1 METPKK
7 VIVGYDL
14 CEDYTQVS
22 CYSYK
27 EHEAIPISTQDGNK
41 DCLIPTALCYKTDTK
56 QWLFGE
62 EAYSGIKNESGILV
76 NHLLSS
82 LKNDEEIE
90 ILGVKY
96 SAQAILE
103 KFLRRTLT
111 LVRDYFPTEPITK
124 LVLTIRNFEPD
135 FIEKLYNTLSLLG
148 IGKDRAM
155 IINHA
160 DAYLYYALYQ
170 DKSLWMND
178 VGLFDYNPD
187 GLSYYQIRINRWS
200 KPMIA
205 GLEKHDYTGTFE
217 YGLLK
222 QKNSDAAYVFGNMAN
237 SALYKQ
243 IVSTL
248 YFTGNGFEGS
258 WANQVIK
265 SLCAGRRV
273 FYGQN
278 LYTKGACYAAKE
290 LSGDQKLQD
299 ILLLNDDMVICWVA
313 LRVYKDTKYTEVLL
327 LEAGELWYEAG
338 KSYEVIPEG
347 AAELEI
353 IQKDLMTREHV
364 NHKMILDQFPIHT
377 DRTTRLKIDFYC
389 PDKFTGV
396 IKVTDLGF
404 GEFSIGTGKTAEFS
418 IKLTDC
424 AAAWR
429 T

>member
-27 EHEAIPISTQDGNK
+27 THEAIPISTREGNE

-56 QWLFGE
+56 QWLFGK
-62 EAYSGIKNESGILV
+62 EAYSGIKNGSGILV
-76 NHLLSS
+76 DKLLSR
-82 LKNDEEIE
+82 LVNDEEIT

-103 KFLRRTLT
+103 KFLRKTLT

-124 LVLTIRNFEPD
+124 LVLTIRNSEPD

-170 DKSLWMND
+170 DRSLWVND
-178 VGLFDYNPD
+178 VGLFDYNQY

-205 GLEKHDYTGTFE
+205 GLEKKVYTDTFE

-222 QKNSDAAYVFGNMAN
+222 QKNGDAAYVFGNMAN

-248 YFTGNGFEGS
+248 YFTGDGFEGG
-258 WANQVIK
+258 WADQIIK
-265 SLCAGRRV
+265 GLCAGRRV

-290 LSGDQKLQD
+290 LSGDRKLQD
-299 ILLLNDDMVICWVA
+299 ILLLNDDMVICSIG
-313 LRVYKDTKYTEVLL
+313 LRVYKDTRYTEVWL
-327 LEAGELWYEAG
+327 LEAGELWYKAG
-338 KSYEVIPEG
+338 RSYEVIPEG
-347 AAELEI
+347 ASELEI
-353 IQKDLMTREHV
+353 IHKDLMTKEQV
-364 NHKMILDQFPIHT
+364 NNKMILDQFPIHT

-396 IKVTDLGF
+396 IKITDLGF
-404 GEFSIGTGKTAEFS
+404 GEFFNGSGKTAELS
-418 IKLTDC
+418 IKLSDC
-424 AAAWR
+424 TYA
-429 T
+429 